1 MVARATAPSAVGYW
15 NYLKGKLRR
24 LVIRTKSG
32 RIAATAPAI
41 AVDAQRMQRVAQRY
55 LRGLFSHVHGR
66 RLALSA
72 SIVVQVDPDAVNS
85 QKAEIERLLAGSPG
99 RIVQQGVFWFVQRIT
114 TDNPKVSVWLLVFF
128 DQYPLLAV
136 ITEP

>member
-1 MVARATAPSAVGYW
+1 MVSCTYCNNAATTIDHVPPKSFFARPRPATLITVPSCEACNNGASLDDQYFRDMVLWHHQVSDLPQAQAQVASMVARATAPSAVGYW

-55 LRGLFSHVHGR
+55 LRGLFSTFM
-66 RLALSA
+66 
-72 SIVVQVDPDAVNS
+72 VVA
-85 QKAEIERLLAGSPG
+85 
-99 RIVQQGVFWFVQRIT
+99 
-114 TDNPKVSVWLLVFF
+114 
-128 DQYPLLAV
+128 
-136 ITEP
+136 